1 MKFPQG
7 LYDDIICLK
16 SYQFV
21 FIKANFSAKLQQK
34 LSIFQTLIA
43 WTSLKLS
50 TMLHVVLQSTH
61 LCAGPSKSG
70 Q

>member
-1 MKFPQG
+1 MKSPQG
-7 LYDDIICLK
+7 LYDDIICSK

-21 FIKANFSAKLQQK
+21 FVEANFSAKLQQK
-34 LSIFQTLIA
+34 LIIFQTPIA
-43 WTSLKLS
+43 WTSLKLP
-50 TMLHVVLQSTH
+50 TMLRVVLQSTH